1 VLKGKKA
8 AGRNIRW
15 MRGDKVCKG
24 SYRDKNR
31 GRTLEVEWKN
41 GLRRGRKEFRKWDEN
56 IVNRL
61 RNDA

>member
-1 VLKGKKA
+1 MLKGKKA

-31 GRTLEVEWKN
+31 GKNFRSGVEEWIEE
-41 GLRRGRKEFRKWDEN
+41 RKE
-56 IVNRL
+56 II
-61 RNDA
+61 